1 MNFKKLQS
9 LIIKI
14 IYSNFE
20 SSLKINNSPEVGIER
35 SVHIA
40 PGKFLPTSAMSH
52 VIALLLDLKKYFQTA
67 LFFVIDDSHS
77 LDVVFHS
84 AFISIFLYI
93 NN

>member
-1 MNFKKLQS
+1 M
-9 LIIKI
+9 IIKI
-14 IYSNFE
+14 NLFVLE

-67 LFFVIDDSHS
+67 LFFVFDDAHS
-77 LDVVFHS
+77 PDLVFHL
-84 AFISIFLYI
+84 ATISYRNFRESGREK
-93 NN
+93 NV

>member
-1 MNFKKLQS
+1 M
-9 LIIKI
+9 IIKI
-14 IYSNFE
+14 NLFVLE

-67 LFFVIDDSHS
+67 LFFVFDDARSP
-77 LDVVFHS
+77 DVVFH
-84 AFISIFLYI
+84 
-93 NN
+93 